1 MTVKT
6 ITIDM
11 DAYEILVQH
20 KRPGQSF
27 SMVIKQHFEPRK
39 TTATLLRAMPE
50 LVLQEKTLSE
60 IENQVK
66 ERRRH
71 PARAARPALRC

>member
-1 MTVKT
+1 MAVKT

-11 DAYEILVQH
+11 DAYEILARE

-27 SMVIKQHFEPRK
+27 SMVIKEHFGKRK
-39 TTATLLRAMPE
+39 TAAMLLRALPS
-50 LVLQEKTLSE
+50 LTLE
-60 IENQVK
+60 EETLDQIEEQIK

-71 PARAARPALRC
+71 PARIPRL

>member
-1 MTVKT
+1 MAVKT

-11 DAYEILVQH
+11 EAYEILARE

-27 SMVIKQHFEPRK
+27 STVIKEHFSKRK
-39 TTATLLRAMPE
+39 TAATLLRALP
-50 LVLQEKTLSE
+50 LLTLE
-60 IENQVK
+60 EETLDHIEEQIK

-71 PARAARPALRC
+71 PARIPRL